1 MEPNTHGEA
10 DRFDG
15 TTASWLPG
23 TRLEGLSKRAADLR
37 PQLDGARFDAEAMY
51 RALIQHIDAVV
62 YLDPIDEDAES
73 LYVSPQVEQL
83 LGITQEEWLTDPYS
97 WSRHVHPDDLDRVWE
112 EYAEALEA
120 DAPLDREYRMIDED
134 GAVHYV
140 VEQAFPIRDEDG
152 TAYMV
157 QGMIF
162 DVTDRKSAEELQF
175 LAHHDK
181 LTGLP
186 NRQLFEEMLGLSI
199 ARAKRTDTSVAVLF
213 MDLDT
218 FKQVNDTLGH
228 HVGDE
233 LLVGVGER
241 LRPCLRDT
249 DMLCRRSG
257 DEFLALMVDLDPNR
271 DHAIVQAELVAER
284 IADALRPTFSLSGHD
299 YQASLS
305 VGISLYPHDA
315 IDVSSM
321 LKHADDAMYRSKKR
335 HRGGH
340 EVYVGDDLSEEADHS
355 MTSKIRRAV
364 QEQDW
369 VLHWQPIVNLS
380 SGGVVAAEGLIRWRD
395 LSGGLVAPGDFLPLA
410 EEMGLIEAIGD
421 WVLEEICRQDR
432 EWRAQGLLVKVSANL
447 SPRQLWSAH
456 LSDKLLAR
464 IRESGV
470 DPRDVILEVGESVA
484 MADPERAQKVLYDLR
499 AWGLSLAIDDFGT
512 AQSSLARLQNLPAD
526 YLKIDRSFVQGV
538 DQDPWQQG
546 VVRAAIA
553 LADHLQVTSV
563 AVGVETEAE
572 ADFLRAAGCAL
583 AQGFLFG
590 RPAPAADL
598 STRLA
603 PAPTG
608 A

>member
-1 MEPNTHGEA
+1 VDGSNAHPEN

-15 TTASWLPG
+15 AMASWLPG
-23 TRLEGLSKRAADLR
+23 TRLEGLSKRAAALR
-37 PQLDGARFDAEAMY
+37 PNLDHSKFDAEAMY

-62 YLDPIDEDAES
+62 YLDPIDANAES
-73 LYVSPQVEQL
+73 LFVSPQVESL
-83 LGITQEEWLTDPYS
+83 LGITQEQWLTDPYS

-112 EYAEALEA
+112 EYADALEA

-134 GAVHYV
+134 GNVHYV
-140 VEQAFPIRDEDG
+140 VEQAFPIRDEVG

-157 QGMIF
+157 QGLIF

-199 ARAKRTDTSVAVLF
+199 ARAKRTDSTVAVLF

-218 FKQVNDTLGH
+218 FKQVNDSLGH

-233 LLVGVGER
+233 LLSGVSER
-241 LRPCLRDT
+241 LRPCVRET

-257 DEFLALMVDLDPNR
+257 DEFLALLVDLDPNR

-284 IADALRPTFSLSGHD
+284 IADALRPAFPLAGHD

-315 IDVSSM
+315 LDVSSM
-321 LKHADDAMYRSKKR
+321 LKHADEAMYRSKNR

-340 EVYVGDDLSEEADHS
+340 EVYVGSGESAEADHS
-355 MTSKIRRAV
+355 VTSKIRRAV
-364 QEQDW
+364 EEQDW
-369 VLHWQPIVNLS
+369 VLHWQPIIDLA
-380 SGGVVAAEGLIRWRD
+380 SGDVVAAEGLIRWRD
-395 LSGGLVAPGDFLPLA
+395 LSGGLVPPGDFLPLA

-432 EWRAQGLLVKVSANL
+432 EWHAQGIDLKVSANL

-456 LSDKLLAR
+456 LSDKLLGR
-464 IRESGV
+464 IRDSGV
-470 DPRDVILEVGESVA
+470 DPRHVILEVGESVT
-484 MADPERAQKVLYDLR
+484 MADPERAQKVLHDLR

-553 LADHLQVTSV
+553 LADHLQVVSV

-572 ADFLRAAGCAL
+572 AAFLRQAGCQL

-598 STRLA
+598 R
-603 PAPTG
+603 PAPTP
-608 A
+608 APA

>member
-1 MEPNTHGEA
+1 MSTGTDDE
-10 DRFDG
+10 RFNG
-15 TTASWLPG
+15 STASWLPG
-23 TRLEGLSKRAADLR
+23 TRLEDLSKRAAALQPR
-37 PQLDGARFDAEAMY
+37 LDGATFDAQEMY

-62 YLDPIDEDAES
+62 YLDPIDENAES
-73 LYVSPQVEQL
+73 LYVSPQVEGL
-83 LGITQEEWLTDPYS
+83 LGISQEAWLTDPYS

-120 DAPLDREYRMIDED
+120 DVALDREYRMIDES

-152 TAYMV
+152 TPYMV
-157 QGMIF
+157 QGLIF

-199 ARAKRTDTSVAVLF
+199 ARAKRTETSVGVLF

-233 LLVGVGER
+233 LLAGIAER
-241 LRPCLRDT
+241 LRPCVRES

-257 DEFLALMVDLDPNR
+257 DEFLALLVDLDPNR
-271 DHAIVQAELVAER
+271 DHAVVQAELVAER
-284 IADALRPTFSLSGHD
+284 VAEALHAPFELAGHD
-299 YQASLS
+299 YQASAS
-305 VGISLYPHDA
+305 VGISIYPHDA
-315 IDVSSM
+315 LDVSSM
-321 LKHADDAMYRSKKR
+321 LKHADAAMYRSKKR
-335 HRGGH
+335 QRGGH
-340 EVYVGDDLSEEADHS
+340 EVYVGASDVEEADHS
-355 MTSKIRRAV
+355 VTSKIRRAV

-369 VLHWQPIVNLS
+369 VLHWQPVVDLS
-380 SGGVVAAEGLIRWRD
+380 SGGVVAAEALIRWRD
-395 LSGGLVAPGDFLPLA
+395 LSGGLVPPGDFLPLA

-421 WVLEEICRQDR
+421 WVLEEVCRQS
-432 EWRAQGLLVKVSANL
+432 RAWHAEGTDVRVSANL

-456 LSDKLLAR
+456 LSDKLLGR

-470 DPRDVILEVGESVA
+470 DPRNVILEVGEAVA

-512 AQSSLARLQNLPAD
+512 AQSSLARLKNLPAD
-526 YLKIDRSFVQGV
+526 YLKIDRSFIQGV

-546 VVRAAIA
+546 VVRAAIT
-553 LADHLQVTSV
+553 LAQHLEVTSV

-572 ADFLRAAGCAL
+572 ADFLRGAGCTL
-583 AQGFLFG
+583 AQGFFFG

-598 STRLA
+598 GTLLTPA
-603 PAPTG
+603 PAGT
-608 A
+608 